1 YFVDATPT
9 MADVDFGRTSGG
21 SGTSDWRTVLIGGL
35 GKGGKV
41 LYALDITNPSSV
53 TTETA
58 AAGKVLWEFT
68 DSAMGFTYGQ
78 PIVTKTR
85 KYGWV

>member
-1 YFVDATPT
+1 
-9 MADVDFGRTSGG
+9 
-21 SGTSDWRTVLIGGL
+21 
-35 GKGGKV
+35 
-41 LYALDITNPSSV
+41 NPSSV

-85 KYGWV
+85 KYGWVVVAGSGYNNADGKGYFFFINPRNGALLEKVAVPCTPTCTAANQSG

>member
-1 YFVDATPT
+1 
-9 MADVDFGRTSGG
+9 
-21 SGTSDWRTVLIGGL
+21 L

-85 KYGWV
+85 KYGWVVVAGSGYNNADGKGYFFFINPRNG